1 MPNNYVVSDVDPDDT
16 GKICD
21 GQEHAR
27 SKKFKCDQ
35 TNCMNIICRKCMGCY
50 GNQGQRYCVLCA
62 LSIKIDEEPDEWEDL
77 GDEANN
83 GKVIGNFESTFS
95 VKADKETGQIIGWD

>member
-1 MPNNYVVSDVDPDDT
+1 M
-16 GKICD
+16 
-21 GQEHAR
+21 
-27 SKKFKCDQ
+27 
-35 TNCMNIICRKCMGCY
+35 
-50 GNQGQRYCVLCA
+50 LCA
-62 LSIKIDEEPDEWEDL
+62 LSIKIDEEPDEWEFL